1 MSVGFITALIDGLIN
16 GDVETA
22 MPPTINKNELISV
35 LEKKRS
41 DVLEP

>member
-1 MSVGFITALIDGLIN
+1 MNITDGNTKLSEL
-16 GDVETA
+16 DVEIA

-41 DVLEP
+41 DVLES